1 MRMELPGPVKEA
13 MDRLEKAGFAAYAVG
28 GCVRD
33 WALGIKPHDYD
44 VCTAATP
51 DEMKRV
57 FAGERLIETGVR
69 HGTLTVLMSGE
80 PIEITAFRVDGD
92 YQDGRHPDSVR
103 FTRRV
108 EDDLSRRDFTVNAMA
123 YSPARGLVDPFG
135 GQADCKKG
143 LIRCVGD
150 PAERFA
156 EDSLRILRA
165 LRFSAR
171 LCFPIEENTAAALH
185 AGKAGLR
192 RISRERIAAELNGL
206 LLGKEP
212 GRLIAAY
219 QDVLSVALAGQDET
233 GDPRVLLDG
242 EQWILAAR
250 RVDACPRD
258 LAVRWAALL
267 LEVHTP
273 CTASSIL
280 SGLKQPT
287 VLIEQSA
294 VLVQSFGLCGRVEL
308 PEALMRLGPEK
319 LEKLLQLE
327 EADQTARRPDQAEDI
342 RRAFAE
348 RQKDLQALLDR
359 DACYSIRQLAV
370 NGRDLLAL
378 GYQGKQVGQ
387 MLDALLLQVVRGQA
401 SNDRDALLSIARA
414 ARSERE

>member
-57 FAGERLIETGVR
+57 FAGDKLIETGVR
-69 HGTLTVLMSGE
+69 HGTLTVLLGGE

-143 LIRCVGD
+143 LIRGVGD

-185 AGKAGLR
+185 AGKSGLR
-192 RISRERIAAELNGL
+192 RISRERIASELNGL

-212 GRLIAAY
+212 GRLIAEY

-242 EQWILAAR
+242 DQWHLAAR

-267 LEVHTP
+267 LEAHTP

-294 VLVQSFGLCGRVEL
+294 VLVQSFGLCGRVEIA
-308 PEALMRLGPEK
+308 EALMRLGPEK

-327 EADQTARRPDQAEDI
+327 EADQTARLPDQAEGI
-342 RRAFAE
+342 RCAFAE
-348 RQKDLQALLDR
+348 RQKELQALLDR

-378 GYQGKQVGQ
+378 GYQGKRVGQ